1 MFSFLF
7 PPKCVLCRKLLTH
20 VETDMCHSC
29 RINTKPFI
37 NAKRTIPF
45 VAQWTALWYYKDDVR
60 KCIHR
65 FKFHNARSYADICGR
80 LLAVK
85 LLDDFSRDLDV
96 ISWVPIS
103 LPRRFTRGYDQ
114 SELLAKA
121 ISKELG
127 IPAAATLRKIRHTRP
142 QSSLLE
148 VAQRRANILGAYKAR
163 NPKAIVGKRI
173 LLVDD
178 VITTAATASEC
189 AKMLLAAG
197 ASEVRFAAI
206 AATSYDKKSR

>member
-1 MFSFLF
+1 
-7 PPKCVLCRKLLTH
+7 
-20 VETDMCHSC
+20 MCHSC
-29 RINTKPFI
+29 RENTKPFTKT
-37 NAKRTIPF
+37 KRSIPF

-60 KCIHR
+60 KSIHR
-65 FKFHNARSYADICGR
+65 FKFHNARSYADIYGR

-85 LLDDFSRDLDV
+85 LLDSFFEDMDI

-103 LPRRFTRGYDQ
+103 PLRRFSRGYDQ

-127 IPAAATLRKIRHTRP
+127 IPAVPTLRKVRHTRP
-142 QSSLLE
+142 QSSLLNI
-148 VAQRRANILGAYKAR
+148 AQRRANVLGAYKVR
-163 NPKAIVGKRI
+163 NPKVVAGKRI

-189 AKMLLAAG
+189 AKILLTAS
-197 ASEVRFAAI
+197 ASEVYFAAI
-206 AATSYDKKSR
+206 AATSHDKKSR